1 MSRLSIFNE
10 DDKIERLYKSSLASL
25 GFRTGAT
32 PSSKEI
38 DKAYALRHDY
48 LSSTTILDQSY
59 ANLQQPIYRYERV
72 YERIQHQYL
81 LKQYD
86 ILYRYYYLL
95 EKEGI
100 TKDSE
105 KLLKSCEDEYEKCL
119 TDIRHIETESNIV
132 AELIENSIDNN
143 ILDDFISGLE
153 KRDIDEEFDIDNVML
168 NTKVNDLKQKI
179 NDLYYRQSSRSR
191 ICIKKDYLS
200 KAKTLNDFMQK
211 FPSTKQYITNYL
223 NEQEK
228 VIVSDDTDLAIR
240 REQLNSVAF
249 ISDFLTH
256 PVNGD
261 PKATLAQLSNKLN
274 MVKHKFDYLL
284 KLKRINYIKLF
295 KKKIFTIDNE
305 YYLENFT
312 NFNIALSKL
321 DTKYQL
327 FDTYTTIIDLIIGRN
342 RISNDDAAYVDGL
355 LNSFNTYLNK
365 IDTNNELTANINSI
379 LTQEQ
384 TEISSFCKFKEQS
397 IYENIM
403 YRYVSL
409 RKQITA
415 YYDQAFIPNNSRKNI
430 LKLLH
435 NYGNLVKDNTVSLKD
450 KLSIIEHM
458 TNFANNYCSSTNL
471 KQQNAINK

>member
-119 TDIRHIETESNIV
+119 IDIRHIEIESNIV
-132 AELIENSIDNN
+132 AELITHGIDNSILEN
-143 ILDDFISGLE
+143 FISGLE
-153 KRDIDEEFDIDNVML
+153 KRDIDEEFDIDNIML

-191 ICIKKDYLS
+191 IGIKKDYIS
-200 KAKTLNDFMQK
+200 KVKTLNDFAQK
-211 FPSTKQYITNYL
+211 FPSAKQYITDYL
-223 NEQEK
+223 NEQTK
-228 VIVSDDTDLAIR
+228 VIVSDDTDLAER
-240 REQLNSVAF
+240 REHFNDVAF
-249 ISDFLTH
+249 ISAFLTH
-256 PVNGD
+256 PVNGN
-261 PKATLAQLSNKLN
+261 PNATLAQLSNKLN

-284 KLKRINYIKLF
+284 KLKKVNYIKLF

-305 YYLENFT
+305 HYLENYAS
-312 NFNIALSKL
+312 FNTALSKI

-327 FDTYTTIIDLIIGRN
+327 FNTYTNIIDLIIGRN
-342 RISNDDAAYVDGL
+342 RISIEDATYIDGI
-355 LNSFNTYLNK
+355 LNSFDNYLNK
-365 IDTNNELTANINSI
+365 IDANNELADNINNVLS
-379 LTQEQ
+379 QEQ

-397 IYENIM
+397 IYENVM

-415 YYDQAFIPNNSRKNI
+415 YYDQAFIPNDSRKNI
-430 LKLLH
+430 LELLH
-435 NYGNLVKDNTVSLKD
+435 NYGKQIKDNNIDLKD
-450 KLSIIEHM
+450 KLAIIDHM
-458 TNFANNYCSSTNL
+458 ESLAINYCSVNL
-471 KQQNAINK
+471 KQQNVINK